1 MPDRRLELRVAG
13 RVQGVGFRM
22 FVVDE
27 ARALGLR
34 GWVAN
39 EPDGAVRIVAEG
51 REDILL
57 RLLLVVRAG
66 PAGARV
72 DDVDERWA
80 APAGLAEGFVIK
92 SGWHRGD

>member
-1 MPDRRLELRVAG
+1 MPDRRLEMRVEG

-22 FVVDE
+22 FVVDQ
-27 ARALGLR
+27 AQALGLR
-34 GWVAN
+34 GWVSN

-51 REDILL
+51 REDVLL
-57 RLLLVVRAG
+57 RLLRAAREG

-72 DDVDERWA
+72 DVVDEAWA
-80 APAGLAEGFVIK
+80 APAGLAEGFVIR